1 MAAHAAFRYT
11 APNRAWSPHYVY
23 YPVSHHHHRLLCSF
37 IIGSLA
43 SALYFLV
50 KDKGQSERTV
60 KALTLRVSLSLGLF
74 LLLMAGFYFGI
85 LPPRP

>member
-1 MAAHAAFRYT
+1 MRLSVTLRRNALGANNMSIILYRIIIIAF
-11 APNRAWSPHYVY
+11 
-23 YPVSHHHHRLLCSF
+23 LLI

-50 KDKGQSERTV
+50 KDKGQSDRTV

>member
-1 MAAHAAFRYT
+1 MSIILYRIIIIIF
-11 APNRAWSPHYVY
+11 
-23 YPVSHHHHRLLCSF
+23 LLV
-37 IIGSLA
+37 ILGSLA
-43 SALYFLV
+43 SALYFLI
-50 KDKGQSERTV
+50 KDKGQSNRTV

>member
-1 MAAHAAFRYT
+1 MSIILYRIIIIAF
-11 APNRAWSPHYVY
+11 
-23 YPVSHHHHRLLCSF
+23 LLV
-37 IIGSLA
+37 IVGSLA

-50 KDKGQSERTV
+50 KDKGQSDRTL
-60 KALTLRVSLSLGLF
+60 KALTLRFSLSVGLF

>member
-1 MAAHAAFRYT
+1 MSIILYRIIVIAF
-11 APNRAWSPHYVY
+11 
-23 YPVSHHHHRLLCSF
+23 LLV
-37 IIGSLA
+37 IVGSLA

-50 KDKGQSERTV
+50 KDKGQSDRTL
-60 KALTLRVSLSLGLF
+60 KALTLRVSLSVSLF

>member
-1 MAAHAAFRYT
+1 MSIILYRIIIIAF
-11 APNRAWSPHYVY
+11 
-23 YPVSHHHHRLLCSF
+23 LLI

-50 KDKGQSERTV
+50 KDKGQSDRTV

>member
-1 MAAHAAFRYT
+1 MSIVMYRVIIIAF
-11 APNRAWSPHYVY
+11 
-23 YPVSHHHHRLLCSF
+23 LLV
-37 IIGSLA
+37 IVGSLA

-50 KDKGQSERTV
+50 KDKGQSDRTL
-60 KALTLRVSLSLGLF
+60 KALTLRISLSLGLF

>member
-1 MAAHAAFRYT
+1 MSVILYRIIVIAF
-11 APNRAWSPHYVY
+11 
-23 YPVSHHHHRLLCSF
+23 LLV
-37 IIGSLA
+37 IVGSLA

-50 KDKGQSERTV
+50 KDKGQSDRTL
-60 KALTLRVSLSLGLF
+60 KALTLRVSLSVSLF